1 MKVNQHTSYLR
12 SKVGSNNILNKT
24 KDSSTYNI
32 FILGIFLINFI
43 INCKDLG
50 IKFLR
55 SWISRRLKLDI
66 LNIRFLDFVN
76 LFNRLLCCLNWILF
90 GLLILFLFS
99 LIYLTY
105 GLLNYVYYFSCDL
118 IFKFQI
124 FVDFLL
130 KLINLRVYWFN
141 RYVKILRAVRAKTL
155 HLYHFVRFQLRFFKF
170 RILQFSF
177 YILLIDCFI

>member
-1 MKVNQHTSYLR
+1 LTFNQLFGLVDTSNKPIVICTILLNTTYLKVNQHTSYLR
-12 SKVGSNNILNKT
+12 SKLGSNNILNKK

-32 FILGIFLINFI
+32 LILGIFLINFI

-90 GLLILFLFS
+90 GLLILFLF
-99 LIYLTY
+99 
-105 GLLNYVYYFSCDL
+105 
-118 IFKFQI
+118 
-124 FVDFLL
+124 
-130 KLINLRVYWFN
+130 
-141 RYVKILRAVRAKTL
+141 
-155 HLYHFVRFQLRFFKF
+155 
-170 RILQFSF
+170 
-177 YILLIDCFI
+177 